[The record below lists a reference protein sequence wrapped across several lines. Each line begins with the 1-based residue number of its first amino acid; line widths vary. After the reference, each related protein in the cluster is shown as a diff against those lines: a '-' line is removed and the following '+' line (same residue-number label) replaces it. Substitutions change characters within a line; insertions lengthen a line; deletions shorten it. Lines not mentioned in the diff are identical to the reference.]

1 MNLAIQIIVSLWSL
15 VAQDSVYY
23 SKYSVRRDVPL
34 ERHIIQ
40 KPELAWHTRL
50 LTTNGFLILQS
61 HRNLQHVFIN
71 VAWSIDAT
79 LENCRTPFSEKISF
93 FDALYTRFLDS
104 VSFPPSLSL
113 SLSLFLSLSL
123 YIYYIYLTR
132 GATLRHN
139 EAVSCMRGPCL
150 DWLGRLPD
158 CLTYCP
164 VFRPQHASFKGFSL
178 QPMNG
183 KRDRDREIDEQQREG
198 GNRQKTERARQ
209 TEYRERERERERD
222 GQRTEKESQRDIDR
236 GQRKSDRD
244 RHRTERE

>member
-1 MNLAIQIIVSLWSL
+1 MSRGPLTQRWKIVARPSLKKFHFL
-15 VAQDSVYY
+15 MLYT
-23 SKYSVRRDVPL
+23 L
-34 ERHIIQ
+34 
-40 KPELAWHTRL
+40 
-50 LTTNGFLILQS
+50 GFLIL
-61 HRNLQHVFIN
+61 F
-71 VAWSIDAT
+71 
-79 LENCRTPFSEKISF
+79 PFLPLSLSPSF
-93 FDALYTRFLDS
+93 LS
-104 VSFPPSLSL
+104 PSLS
-113 SLSLFLSLSL
+113 FSLSL

-198 GNRQKTERARQ
+198 GNRQKTERAR
-209 TEYRERERERERD
+209 
-222 GQRTEKESQRDIDR
+222 
-236 GQRKSDRD
+236 
-244 RHRTERE
+244 